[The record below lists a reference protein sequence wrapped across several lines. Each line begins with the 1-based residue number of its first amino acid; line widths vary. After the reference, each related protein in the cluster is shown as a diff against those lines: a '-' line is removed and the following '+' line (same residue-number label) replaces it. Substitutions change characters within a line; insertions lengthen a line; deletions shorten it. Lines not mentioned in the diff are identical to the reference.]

1 MQFDYRELEKKFQQ
15 LPDEI
20 QVILTSPEIASTMKK
35 IAEKNNLLIDQESVM
50 FDLTSYII
58 LGLLPSKDF
67 VKTLM
72 NEADVNERTA
82 QDVARDIN
90 SQILNRLKSSMQER
104 EAKIKEFAISNN
116 EDNDSPKDKTA
127 GSLEHFGDITIEK
140 QMPEPENG
148 KVTSADRGD
157 ILANLENPPATT
169 ISHTSP
175 PPQNLPTSEEA
186 GPFDEPT
193 KVREDH
199 TEPLV
204 DYLLKN
210 PASQSTNA
218 TPPITTPPK
227 PKASGSSDPY
237 REQIK

>member
-1 MQFDYRELEKKFQQ
+1 MDSPIKQKQIPEEL
-15 LPDEI
+15 
-20 QVILTSPEIASTMKK
+20 KK
-35 IAEKNNLLIDQESVM
+35 IALSVEIYDQAEKVGNLFGLHIDQIGELDKEIRSILMGLRESSNFVADITKNLEIEKSVAEQIAQEINKSIFATIKTNM
-50 FDLTSYII
+50 KSEVVANEFTTS
-58 LGLLPSKDF
+58 
-67 VKTLM
+67 
-72 NEADVNERTA
+72 
-82 QDVARDIN
+82 
-90 SQILNRLKSSMQER
+90 
-104 EAKIKEFAISNN
+104 
-116 EDNDSPKDKTA
+116 
-127 GSLEHFGDITIEK
+127 SLERIGDITIEK

-175 PPQNLPTSEEA
+175 PPQNLPTSEEV
-186 GPFDEPT
+186 GPFDEPA
-193 KVREDH
+193 KLREDH

-218 TPPITTPPK
+218 TPPITTQPK